1 MNNDNT
7 QGGAEPSPASA
18 GSQRIA
24 AGGSGRTC
32 SSEQQRAGDGA
43 KACACRPAA
52 CDTRQPMAWAVNHAH
67 GTTVWDSET
76 QARKAADEWLASRV
90 WVWAEVVP
98 LYRSPTLTD
107 EEREAIE
114 YGVLLCDATAG
125 MANDRAT
132 IDGASR
138 AADVLRGLLER
149 QG

>member
-1 MNNDNT
+1 MTDEIDEM
-7 QGGAEPSPASA
+7 AAASR
-18 GSQRIA
+18 GYQRIA

-32 SSEQQRAGDGA
+32 SSEQQRADDDA

-76 QARKAADEWLASRV
+76 KAREVANEWLSSRV

-107 EEREAIE
+107 AERF
-114 YGVLLCDATAG
+114 VLVELRDICADV
-125 MANDRAT
+125 DD
-132 IDGASR
+132 IASHER
-138 AADVLRGLLER
+138 AAVIDGLLER
-149 QG
+149 TK

>member
-1 MNNDNT
+1 MNDDNT
-7 QGGAEPSPASA
+7 QDAAEPSLASG

-76 QARKAADEWLASRV
+76 KAREVANEWLSSRV

-98 LYRSPTLTD
+98 LYRSPTLTG
-107 EEREAIE
+107 EERAAI
-114 YGVLLCDATAG
+114 G
-125 MANDRAT
+125 MAY
-132 IDGASR
+132 SR
-138 AADVLRGLLER
+138 LTAIPDYEAVSAALRRLLER
-149 QG
+149 LG

>member
-1 MNNDNT
+1 MT
-7 QGGAEPSPASA
+7 QDDAGSA
-18 GSQRIA
+18 PMLGSQRIA

-32 SSEQQRAGDGA
+32 SSEQQRADDDA

-98 LYRSPTLTD
+98 LYSSPTLTD
-107 EEREAIE
+107 AEREAVRYFAHIRPHI
-114 YGVLLCDATAG
+114 AG
-125 MANDRAT
+125 MTQLHAAT
-132 IDGASR
+132 
-138 AADVLRGLLER
+138 LLGLLKR
-149 QG
+149 LG

>member
-76 QARKAADEWLASRV
+76 KAREVANEWLSSRV

-98 LYRSPTLTD
+98 LYRSPALTD
-107 EEREAIE
+107 AEKAAIALAKSRL
-114 YGVLLCDATAG
+114 GTS
-125 MANDRAT
+125 
-132 IDGASR
+132 DGDWQAD
-138 AADVLRGLLER
+138 DVLAALLER
-149 QG
+149 LG